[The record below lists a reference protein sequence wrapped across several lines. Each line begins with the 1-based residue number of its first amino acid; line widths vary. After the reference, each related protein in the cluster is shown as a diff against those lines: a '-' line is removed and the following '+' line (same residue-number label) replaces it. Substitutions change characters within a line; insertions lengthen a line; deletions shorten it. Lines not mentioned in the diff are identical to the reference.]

1 MPVTDLPLFAMLK
14 TRMYWLE
21 ERQKLLA
28 ENVANADTAG
38 YRGRD
43 LKQLDFNAALRSAS
57 SVSSVSSVT
66 LAATAPGH
74 LSGAAGSE
82 ATRFASERGGG
93 FEVTPRGNAVTLEEE
108 MMKLAQNQMDHQAAT
123 ALYAR
128 GLGMIKAALG
138 RK

>member
-1 MPVTDLPLFAMLK
+1 MSVTDLPLFAMLK

-28 ENVANADTAG
+28 ENVANADSPG
-38 YRGRD
+38 HRGRD
-43 LKQLDFNAALRSAS
+43 LKQLDFNTALRSTA
-57 SVSSVSSVT
+57 SVT

-74 LSGAAGSE
+74 LGTGGDNTESAPV
-82 ATRFASERGGG
+82 RRGG
-93 FEVTPRGNAVTLEEE
+93 FETTSNGNAVVLEEE
-108 MMKLAQNQMDHQAAT
+108 MMKVEQNQMDHQAAT

-128 GLGMIKAALG
+128 GLNLIKTALG

>member
-1 MPVTDLPLFAMLK
+1 MSVTDLPLFAMLK

-28 ENVANADTAG
+28 ENVANADTPG
-38 YRGRD
+38 HRGRD
-43 LKQLDFNAALRSAS
+43 LKQLDFNAALRSTA
-57 SVSSVSSVT
+57 SVT

-74 LSGAAGSE
+74 LGAGGD
-82 ATRFASERGGG
+82 TQFAPERRGG
-93 FEVTPRGNAVTLEEE
+93 FETRPNGNAVVLEEE
-108 MMKLAQNQMDHQAAT
+108 MLKVAQNQMDHQTAT

-128 GLGMIKAALG
+128 GLGLIKTALG

>member
-28 ENVANADTAG
+28 ENVANADTPS

-57 SVSSVSSVT
+57 STSAVT

-82 ATRFASERGGG
+82 ATRFATERGGG

-108 MMKLAQNQMDHQAAT
+108 MMKVAQNQMDHQAAT

-128 GLGMIKAALG
+128 GLAMIKAAIG

>member
-28 ENVANADTAG
+28 ENVANAETAG

-57 SVSSVSSVT
+57 SATSVT

-74 LSGAAGSE
+74 FSGAAGSE
-82 ATRFASERGGG
+82 ATRFVAERNGG
-93 FEVTPRGNAVTLEEE
+93 FETTPRGNAVTLEEE
-108 MMKLAQNQMDHQAAT
+108 MMKVAQNQMDHQAAT